1 MHSASLASILQGLV
15 AIAGNPMRT
24 GLSTLGIVI
33 GVGSVITTL
42 SLTDGM
48 ERYLRDQIETNTDV
62 QSVTISSRTTELH
75 DGFPY
80 PVTGFPIFAL
90 RDAGEL
96 RYHFGGAAEVTMV
109 ASGHAI
115 VTSGTAPPHAS
126 TVTAVLANYL
136 DFGRKTLY
144 AGRFFTEGE
153 STRNT
158 PVVVLSYKLAKA
170 LSPRA
175 DPAATIEHVVR
186 VHGRPLTVIGV
197 MPAYTGERG
206 YQVFVASRAA
216 VSTFEGA
223 GLVTPSLIVR
233 APTIEAVGATMA
245 NAEEWLA
252 SRYRE
257 WRKRVEVTS
266 QVAQLERAQSAMRL
280 LQLLMGFLAGISLV
294 VGGIGIMNILL
305 ASVSERT
312 REIGVRKAM
321 GARRR
326 DILCQFLAESVA
338 IAGMGSGIGTGIGV
352 ATAFAVAGFVRWKL
366 PGTHLFAAVTEG
378 TLMVSVLSAAIVGLT
393 FGTFPALRASRL
405 APIDAIRHD

>member
-15 AIAGNPMRT
+15 AIVGNPMRT

-158 PVVVLSYKLAKA
+158 PVVVLSYRLAKA

-175 DPAATIEHVVR
+175 DPTATIERVVR

-257 WRKRVEVTS
+257 WRKRVEVT
-266 QVAQLERAQSAMRL
+266 
-280 LQLLMGFLAGISLV
+280 
-294 VGGIGIMNILL
+294 
-305 ASVSERT
+305 
-312 REIGVRKAM
+312 
-321 GARRR
+321 
-326 DILCQFLAESVA
+326 
-338 IAGMGSGIGTGIGV
+338 
-352 ATAFAVAGFVRWKL
+352 
-366 PGTHLFAAVTEG
+366 
-378 TLMVSVLSAAIVGLT
+378 
-393 FGTFPALRASRL
+393 
-405 APIDAIRHD
+405 